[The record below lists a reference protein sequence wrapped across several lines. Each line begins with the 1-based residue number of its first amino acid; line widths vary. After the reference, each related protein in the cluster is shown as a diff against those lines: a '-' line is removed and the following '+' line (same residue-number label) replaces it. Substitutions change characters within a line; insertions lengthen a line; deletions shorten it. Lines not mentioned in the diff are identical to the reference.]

1 MKSSIYITGLGVIS
15 AIGDN
20 VAQTLDNLVTSQ
32 TGVDEIKILPT
43 QLQGTLPLA
52 EVKYTNQELA
62 KMSGLESYQTRTA
75 QLSMIAAQEA
85 KDSCKVDYSEW
96 RCGFISANTVGGMDR
111 TEDFFKEFLTDNTKG
126 DLHDV
131 INHDSGDATEIVA
144 DKLGMNDYVTTIS
157 TACSSSANAIMFGA
171 RLIHN
176 DIVDIVIAGGT
187 DALSRFTLN
196 GFKSLMILDDKPC
209 MPFDENRKG
218 LNLGEGA
225 GYVVLVSEKV
235 LKTEGL
241 TPLAVLSGYANAN
254 DAYHQTA
261 SSPEGNGNYQ
271 AMKGALDVAGL
282 EPKQISYV
290 NVHGTGTPNND
301 VSEGTAMMR
310 IFGDTEPVFSS
321 TKAYTGHTL
330 AASGGIE
337 AVFSVLAIKHGLI
350 FPNLRFATQMKEHT
364 FSPQTSLVK
373 GATINHVL
381 SNSFGFGGNCS
392 SLIFSKP

>member
-1 MKSSIYITGLGVIS
+1 
-15 AIGDN
+15 
-20 VAQTLDNLVTSQ
+20 
-32 TGVDEIKILPT
+32 
-43 QLQGTLPLA
+43 
-52 EVKYTNQELA
+52 
-62 KMSGLESYQTRTA
+62 
-75 QLSMIAAQEA
+75 
-85 KDSCKVDYSEW
+85 
-96 RCGFISANTVGGMDR
+96 
-111 TEDFFKEFLTDNTKG
+111 
-126 DLHDV
+126 
-131 INHDSGDATEIVA
+131 
-144 DKLGMNDYVTTIS
+144 
-157 TACSSSANAIMFGA
+157 
-171 RLIHN
+171 LIHN

-196 GFKSLMILDDKPC
+196 GFKSLMILDGKPC
-209 MPFDENRKG
+209 TPFDENRKG

-241 TPLAVLSGYANAN
+241 TALAVLSGYANAN

-271 AMKGALDVAGL
+271 AMKGSLDMAGL
-282 EPKQISYV
+282 KPSQIDYV

-310 IFGDTEPVFSS
+310 IFGDVKPVFSS

-337 AVFSVLAIKHGLI
+337 AVLSVLALQYGLI
-350 FPNLRFATQMKEHT
+350 FPNLRFTTQMKEHN
-364 FSPQTSLVK
+364 FAPQTSLK
-373 GATINHVL
+373 EGAKIDHVL

-392 SLIFSKP
+392 SVIFSKP